1 MIITENQLRS
11 LIREVIKE
19 GKVVSNSL
27 NEGYTDLDYM
37 MLEEG
42 IKDIPIVKTAIGMF
56 GIAAISALMTM
67 QGGFEIV
74 KTMVHDNSNNASI
87 ESPLNVNNTNTLNL
101 DSDNS
106 NNDFGSIANDLI
118 KNLASKEI
126 NMLTSDEHDLDTL
139 RKNCANIIIEN
150 IPEGDALE
158 PDMEIIGNKIKE
170 AIASWSNVNQKLVS
184 KSDIKLFKETM
195 ISLSGHVANN
205 YDITYKPGSK
215 KIDEI
220 QILRGGLGLDANEI
234 MISMFGYYG
243 KYFGNINVLYM

>member
-27 NEGYTDLDYM
+27 NEGYTDLDCM

-56 GIAAISALMTM
+56 GIAAISALMSM

-87 ESPLNVNNTNTLNL
+87 ESPLNVNNTN
-101 DSDNS
+101 D
-106 NNDFGSIANDLI
+106 DFGSIANDLI

-150 IPEGDALE
+150 IPEENASR
-158 PDMEIIGNKIKE
+158 PDMKIIENKIKE
-170 AIASWSNVNQKLVS
+170 AVASWSNVNQKLVS
-184 KSDIKLFKETM
+184 KSDIELFKETM
-195 ISLSGHVANN
+195 LSLGGHVVNN
-205 YDITYKPGSK
+205 YNITYKSGSK

-220 QILRGGLGLDANEI
+220 QILRGGLGSDANEI